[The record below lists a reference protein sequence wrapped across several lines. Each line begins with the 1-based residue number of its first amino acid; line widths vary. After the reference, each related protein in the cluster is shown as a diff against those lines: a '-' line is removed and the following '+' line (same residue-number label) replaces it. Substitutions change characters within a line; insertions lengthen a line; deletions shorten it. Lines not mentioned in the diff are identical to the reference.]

1 MEASWNPDRTRR
13 LASVLLAGPL
23 STMSPPVLDVEFREL
38 RVLDGDVH
46 QDDVRALSISEHA
59 AQWTVPP
66 LRSPVRS

>member
-1 MEASWNPDRTRR
+1 MGLTEDQVR
-13 LASVLLAGPL
+13 
-23 STMSPPVLDVEFREL
+23 EFREL
-38 RVLDGDVH
+38 GVLDADVH